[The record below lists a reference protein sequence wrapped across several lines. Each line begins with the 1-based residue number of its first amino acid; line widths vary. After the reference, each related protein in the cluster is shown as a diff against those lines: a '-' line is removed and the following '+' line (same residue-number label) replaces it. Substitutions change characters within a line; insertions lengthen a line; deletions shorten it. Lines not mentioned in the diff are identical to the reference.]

1 MLNNLSERNRSIVI
15 SIFGGALGRSVSLLA
30 PFVVMPI
37 ILNEIDVYLFGVWM
51 TVLSFT
57 SMALFLDFGIGNGL
71 LTKLSYQNGLKNY
84 REMQEY
90 IVSAYVALITIA
102 IVLLIVVL
110 TIYLYFSYD
119 TTVLKSNNKLAVD
132 IVLVSVFTFTIGIPV
147 SVIQR
152 VMYAKHQIFQ
162 CNLWQILGAVIAVI
176 TCYIAVKIDLHP
188 ALIILSYSLP
198 PIAIMFLST
207 FIFFNKNKQ
216 IIPRIKYFSKEK
228 SYDLLG
234 IGSKFLVLSVLTSIA
249 LNIDNLII
257 SFKVGADFVTHY
269 SVPAKIASLLG
280 IVITMLFLPLWT
292 ANGDAIAKKDYN
304 WIMQTTKKMMVYGTI
319 SITLLSLIL
328 IIFNKE
334 IIYLW
339 MGRSFYNQE
348 LTLIFLCSLSVLMAI
363 GSPWFMVLNSLGK
376 VEVQIKVWSVFLI
389 VSIAFKFLLLDKERL
404 WVMALVTSISYLVVI
419 LPILLYTSHKLI
431 KDLKG
436 L

>member
-1 MLNNLSERNRSIVI
+1 MLNNLSERNRSII
-15 SIFGGALGRSVSLLA
+15 TGILGGALGRSVSLLA

-37 ILNEIDVYLFGVWM
+37 ILNEIDVYLFGIWM

-90 IVSAYVALITIA
+90 IVSAYAALIIIA
-102 IVLLIVVL
+102 IVLLVVVL

-119 TTVLKSNNKLAVD
+119 TAVLDNNKLALD
-132 IVLVSVFTFTIGIPV
+132 IVLVSIFTFIIGIPV

-152 VMYAKHQIFQ
+152 VMYARHQILQ
-162 CNLWQILGAVIAVI
+162 CNLWQILGAGIAVI
-176 TCYIAVKIDLHP
+176 TCYIAVKIELHP
-188 ALIILSYSLP
+188 ALIILSYSLA
-198 PIAIMFLST
+198 PIIIMFLST
-207 FIFFNKNKQ
+207 FVFFSKNKQ
-216 IIPRIKYFSKEK
+216 IIPKIKYFSKEK

-234 IGSKFLVLSVLTSIA
+234 IGSKFLILSILTSIA
-249 LNIDNLII
+249 LNVDNLII
-257 SFKVGADFVTHY
+257 SSKIGAEFVTHY
-269 SVPAKIASLLG
+269 AVPAKIASLLG
-280 IVITMLFLPLWT
+280 MVITMLFLPLWT
-292 ANGDAIAKKDYN
+292 ANGDAIAKKDYS

-319 SITLLSLIL
+319 SVTLLSLIL

-339 MGRSFYNQE
+339 MGRNFYNQE

-363 GSPWFMVLNSLGK
+363 GSPWYMVLNSLGK
-376 VEVQIKVWSVFLI
+376 VELQIKVWSVFLI
-389 VSIAFKFLLLDKERL
+389 VSITFKFLLLDKERL
-404 WVMALVTSISYLVVI
+404 WVMALITSTSYLVVI
-419 LPILLYTSHKLI
+419 LPALLYISHKLI
-431 KDLKG
+431 KDLRD